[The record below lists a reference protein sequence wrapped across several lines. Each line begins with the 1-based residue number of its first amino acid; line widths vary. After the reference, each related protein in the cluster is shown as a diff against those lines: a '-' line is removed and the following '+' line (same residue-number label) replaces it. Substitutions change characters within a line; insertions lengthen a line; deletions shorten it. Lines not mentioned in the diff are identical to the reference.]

1 MSSGLTTGD
10 YRSNIWQLSWPMLII
25 MVLNF
30 LIGIVDIY
38 VAGLI
43 SPMVQAAVGF
53 VTQLYFLVIIVAN
66 AISIGTLALVSRAI
80 GAGNRYRAL
89 EVSRQSIIFS
99 ILVTLVIMAVF
110 LVWNR
115 EIIAIAGFPDEIR
128 GIAETFLRIF
138 TFALGPNYILIV
150 ASAIFRASG
159 EVKKPLLAMA
169 LVSALNIVGD
179 FALVFGFSSIP
190 ALGYPGIA
198 LSGAFSVTAG
208 TVASLLM
215 FTSRQWKNIY
225 RDKWRISPDLIR
237 AIARIG
243 WPAAILQMSWNFAT
257 IIIYNILSHLRKENI
272 IALAALANGL
282 RIEAIIYLPAFAL
295 NMAASVLVGQN
306 LGAGNPGRA
315 ERLAWIT
322 AWAGVAIISAMAL
335 IVFVWADFFASM
347 VAQDTTVREE
357 TVRYLRITMISEP
370 FLALSLVLGGGLQ
383 GAGDTR
389 STMWVA
395 FISMW
400 LIRLPLAWLLSLNL
414 GLGPLGVWSAM
425 TCSMMM
431 QGLMMSWR
439 FRQGKWKQ
447 IKVDV

>member
-1 MSSGLTTGD
+1 M
-10 YRSNIWQLSWPMLII
+10 MII

-80 GAGNRYRAL
+80 GAGNIKRA
-89 EVSRQSIIFS
+89 VDVARQSIIFS
-99 ILVTLVIMAVF
+99 LIVTVLIMSVF
-110 LVWNR
+110 IFFNR
-115 EIIAIAGFPDEIR
+115 EIISLAGFPDEIR
-128 GIAETFLRIF
+128 GIAETFLKIF
-138 TFALGPNYILIV
+138 TFALGPNYILII
-150 ASAIFRASG
+150 ASSIFRASG

-169 LVSALNIVGD
+169 LVSIVNIAGD
-179 FALVFGFSSIP
+179 FILVFGWPPLP
-190 ALGYPGIA
+190 AMGYPGIA

-208 TVASLLM
+208 TVASLAM
-215 FTSRQWKNIY
+215 FATGNWASLY
-225 RDKWRISPDLIR
+225 RGGWNFSWDTIR
-237 AIARIG
+237 AITDIG
-243 WPAAILQMSWNFAT
+243 WPAAVLQMSWNFAT
-257 IIIYNILSHLRKENI
+257 IIIYNILSHLKGQNI
-272 IALAALANGL
+272 TALAALANGL

-306 LGAGNPGRA
+306 LGAGNPDRA
-315 ERLAWIT
+315 EKLAWIT
-322 AWAGVAIISAMAL
+322 AWAGVAIMSTMAL
-335 IVFVWADFFASM
+335 VVFIWAEFFASV
-347 VAQDTTVREE
+347 VAKDSGVLSE
-357 TVRYLRITMISEP
+357 TVRYLRITMFSEP

-389 STMWVA
+389 STMWVT

-400 LIRLPLAWLLSLNL
+400 IIRLPLAWLLALNL
-414 GLGPLGVWSAM
+414 GLGPVGVWSAM
-425 TCSMMM
+425 VSSMVM

-439 FRQGKWKQ
+439 FREGKWKQ
-447 IKVDV
+447 VKVDV

>member
-43 SPMVQAAVGF
+43 SPKVQAAVGF

-80 GAGNRYRAL
+80 GAGNVRRA
-89 EVSRQSIIFS
+89 VDIARQSIIFS
-99 ILVTLVIMAVF
+99 IIVTIALMFLF
-110 LVWNR
+110 LVFNR
-115 EIIAIAGFPDEIR
+115 EIISLAGFPAEIR
-128 GIAETFLRIF
+128 NVAETFLKIF
-138 TFALGPNYILIV
+138 TFALGPNYILII
-150 ASAIFRASG
+150 ASSIFRASG
-159 EVKKPLLAMA
+159 EVKKPLFAMA
-169 LVSALNIVGD
+169 LVSALNIAGD
-179 FALVFGFSSIP
+179 FILVFGYP
-190 ALGYPGIA
+190 PLPRLGYPGIA
-198 LSGAFSVTAG
+198 LAGAFSVTAG
-208 TVASLLM
+208 TVACLAMFASGHWVSLYKGGWQFSLD
-215 FTSRQWKNIY
+215 TICAVSQ
-225 RDKWRISPDLIR
+225 
-237 AIARIG
+237 IG
-243 WPAAILQMSWNFAT
+243 WPAALLQMSWNFAT
-257 IIIYNILSHLRKENI
+257 IIIYNILSHLKFENI
-272 IALAALANGL
+272 ISLAALANGL
-282 RIEAIIYLPAFAL
+282 RIEAVIYLPAFAL

-306 LGAGNPGRA
+306 LGAGNPARA
-315 ERLAWIT
+315 EKLAWIT
-322 AWAGVAIISAMAL
+322 AWAGVAIMSAMAL
-335 IVFVWADFFASM
+335 IVFIWAEFFASI
-347 VAQDTTVREE
+347 VAKDSAVLAE

-389 STMWVA
+389 STMWVT

-400 LIRLPLAWLLSLNL
+400 LIRIPLAWLLSLNL
-414 GLGPLGVWSAM
+414 GLGPVGVWSAM
-425 TCSMMM
+425 VSSMIM

-439 FRQGKWKQ
+439 FHQGKWKN

>member
-1 MSSGLTTGD
+1 MPSGLTTGD
-10 YRSNIWQLSWPMLII
+10 YRRNIWQLSWPMLFI
-25 MVLNF
+25 MILNF

-80 GAGNRYRAL
+80 GAGNRARAL
-89 EVSRQSIIFS
+89 EISRQSLIFS
-99 ILVTLVIMAVF
+99 LFITLIMMTVF
-110 LVWNR
+110 LAWNR
-115 EIIAIAGFPDEIR
+115 EIIAIAGFPAEIR

-138 TFALGPNYILIV
+138 TFALGPNYILII
-150 ASAIFRASG
+150 ASSIFRASG

-169 LVSALNIVGD
+169 LVSILNIVGD
-179 FALVFGFSSIP
+179 FALVFGFPPIP
-190 ALGYPGIA
+190 ALGYSGIA
-198 LSGAFSVTAG
+198 LSGALSITAG
-208 TVASLLM
+208 TAACLIM
-215 FTSRQWKNIY
+215 FTSPQWSGIY
-225 RDKWRISPDLIR
+225 KDKWRISFDLIR
-237 AIARIG
+237 AITRIG
-243 WPAAILQMSWNFAT
+243 WPAAVLQMSWNFAT
-257 IIIYNILSHLRKENI
+257 IIIYNILSHLKKENI
-272 IALAALANGL
+272 VALAALANGL

-306 LGAGNPGRA
+306 LGAGSPGRA
-315 ERLAWIT
+315 ERLAWMT
-322 AWAGVAIISAMAL
+322 AWAGVGIMTSMAL
-335 IVFVWADFFASM
+335 IVFIWADFFASL
-347 VAQDTTVREE
+347 VAQDRDVLEE

-414 GLGPLGVWSAM
+414 GLGPAGVWSAM
-425 TCSMMM
+425 TFSMVM

-439 FRQGKWKQ
+439 FRQGKWKH
-447 IKVDV
+447 IRVDV